1 MEIKLLVMDVDGTLT
16 DGKINMGPD
25 GEVFKAFDIKD
36 GYAINEMLPA
46 HGIVPAIITGRTS
59 RIVENR
65 ARELHITELHQ
76 GHHDKLDTMKAL
88 MKKYDCSR
96 DNVAYIGDDILDLSC
111 MRECGVVGCPADACR
126 EVKDIAH
133 YVCRANGGDGAVRE
147 FIEYLIKDS

>member
-1 MEIKLLVMDVDGTLT
+1 
-16 DGKINMGPD
+16 
-25 GEVFKAFDIKD
+25 
-36 GYAINEMLPA
+36 
-46 HGIVPAIITGRTS
+46 
-59 RIVENR
+59 
-65 ARELHITELHQ
+65 
-76 GHHDKLDTMKAL
+76 MKAL

-147 FIEYLIKDS
+147 FIEYLIKDR